1 MRDTQP
7 IRPYL
12 LTATPFRQARESVVK
27 PLHLDNYITP
37 VWNQLWFTNVA
48 LLGQCIKPYAVT
60 PSGEKIEQIVF
71 YQEGIGASNYL
82 FLKGIEGAFGISLRD
97 KVREAYNFI
106 SDNYTKGDQI
116 YLFGFSR
123 GAYVART
130 VASLINYIGIL
141 TRDECAISLT
151 TLVEA
156 FFLRDPS
163 SPKTVERAEETVFK
177 AIGRWPSRNAMV
189 SARSKGLRAKTRA
202 GGPKEWLIRLFAEDF
217 HPNALEEVKTRHPV
231 VDVPIIETVAVWDT
245 VGAYG
250 VPGTF
255 GNQNERQYYSFFDP
269 MLAPNIRHAYHALA
283 LGEDREDFTPTVWY
297 VPEHEEVEDAEM
309 RKGQHLQQMWFQGTH
324 SDVGGG
330 HSWHGLSDIALA
342 WMISKMVDVD
352 PERDPIPLLDI
363 DIKAAKKLRD
373 VRLPWAMQPQ
383 HRERPPVMFQLTRH
397 VREWNLPKNIVWG
410 GQVNKEST
418 HEHIHHSVVVG
429 GQYDPF
435 KSCQFES
442 LMKTRPSKLKNMWT
456 EASNEENLGP
466 TEKALRWEDAESYKA
481 RTDPKHSKLFA
492 RLKDNRLQF
501 PINDPQSQPSRPPF
515 IPKFS
520 WNFFIFLA
528 YLPAIIFAN
537 LLNFRVVLRSHHMI
551 PRDNLFPP
559 LVLVFLK
566 RFDTNYE
573 RANEKKY
580 DHEILHIPK
589 DGKEG
594 SPKRKAIMNGPEQ
607 VPKRHV
613 TPLKQKPDQ
622 VAFTTLE
629 QIPIQ

>member
-1 MRDTQP
+1 M
-7 IRPYL
+7 
-12 LTATPFRQARESVVK
+12 
-27 PLHLDNYITP
+27 HLDNYITP

-48 LLGQCIKPYAVT
+48 LLGQCIKPHATT
-60 PSGEKIEQIVF
+60 PSGEKIEQVVF

-82 FLKGIEGAFGISLRD
+82 FVKGIEGAFGISLRD

-141 TRDECAISLT
+141 SRDECAISLT
-151 TLVEA
+151 TLIEA
-156 FFLRDPS
+156 FFIRDPS
-163 SPKTVERAEETVFK
+163 SPKTIEKAEETIFK
-177 AIGRWPSRNAMV
+177 ALGRWPSRNAMC
-189 SARSKGLRAKTRA
+189 SARSKGLRAQSRT

-217 HPNALEEVKTRHPV
+217 RPNALEEVKSRNPV
-231 VDVPIIETVAVWDT
+231 VEIPPIEAVCVWDT

-250 VPGTF
+250 LPGTF
-255 GNQNERQYYSFFDP
+255 GNENERQYYSFFDP
-269 MLAPNIRHAYHALA
+269 MLAPNIRHAYHALS

-297 VPEHEEVEDAEM
+297 VPEQEEAEDREM
-309 RKGQHLQQMWFQGTH
+309 RKGQHVEQMWFQGTH

-363 DIKAAKKLRD
+363 DIDSAKRLRD

-383 HRERPPVMFQLTRH
+383 HRERPPVMFQSTRQ
-397 VREWNLPKNIVWG
+397 VRQWNLPKNIVWG
-410 GQVNKEST
+410 GKVNKEST

-435 KSCQFES
+435 KSIQFES
-442 LMKTRPSKLKNMWT
+442 LSKTRPSKLKNMWT
-456 EASNEENLGP
+456 EAANEANLGP
-466 TEKALRWEDAESYKA
+466 VEKAMRWKDEESYKA
-481 RTDPKHSKLFA
+481 RTDPQHSKLFA
-492 RLKDNRLQF
+492 RLKDNRLEF
-501 PINDPQSQPSRPPF
+501 PINDPQSPPSRPPF
-515 IPKFS
+515 MPKFS
-520 WNFFIFLA
+520 WNFFVFLA

-537 LLNFRVVLRSHHMI
+537 MLNIRVVMNTRHLI

-559 LVLVFLK
+559 LVLIFLK
-566 RFDTNYE
+566 RFDTNHE
-573 RANEKKY
+573 RAAEKKY
-580 DHEILHIPK
+580 EHEILNIPK

-594 SPKRKAIMNGPEQ
+594 TTKRKAITNGPNYTQ
-607 VPKRHV
+607 KRHV
-613 TPLKQKPDQ
+613 TPMKQMPDQ
-622 VAFTTLE
+622 AVFTTLE
-629 QIPIQ
+629 QLEVQ